1 MRRGRKKQAGMTLIE
16 LLVAMGIGAFLTFGI
31 VNLFLQSKASFY
43 QDEETARLQENG
55 RFALRYVARELSMA
69 GFFGGLTDPGSVT
82 TALSL
87 NTCGTGWAM
96 DTGITVEHVN
106 NATAAEAVA
115 AYSCLSNAEFQPDTD
130 IIAIR
135 RVKDSLHVDNGTVIA
150 APVNNTVYLRN
161 FQYGSAATLVQGSS
175 ITGADKTANSEV
187 DVWQYQPQLLYI
199 RDYSVTSTDGIPSL
213 CRKRLTTSAGTLA
226 VNATECL
233 VEGIENLQV
242 EFGIDSDGDY
252 SPNYYL
258 SAPTAAQLQ
267 IAVTARIYILSRAIN
282 TTNQYTNDKAYVLGS
297 KSIAQKDDGYF
308 RRVLQTTVSLRNS
321 EAFEF

>member
-1 MRRGRKKQAGMTLIE
+1 VIE
-16 LLVAMGIGAFLTFGI
+16 ALVA
-31 VNLFLQSKASFY
+31 
-43 QDEETARLQENG
+43 
-55 RFALRYVARELSMA
+55 
-69 GFFGGLTDPGSVT
+69 
-82 TALSL
+82 
-87 NTCGTGWAM
+87 
-96 DTGITVEHVN
+96 
-106 NATAAEAVA
+106 
-115 AYSCLSNAEFQPDTD
+115 
-130 IIAIR
+130 
-135 RVKDSLHVDNGTVIA
+135 
-150 APVNNTVYLRN
+150 NTVYLRN

-175 ITGADKTANSEV
+175 ITGADQTANSEV

-199 RDYSVTSTDGIPSL
+199 RNYSVTSTDGIPSL

-258 SAPTAAQLQ
+258 SDPTAAQLQ
-267 IAVTARIYILSRAIN
+267 LAVTARIYILSRAIN